1 MVRDALRP
9 ILVALVSIGAAFSSA
24 RGNTII
30 VDVNGSGQ
38 FTDIPPAIAAAQDGD
53 TLLVL
58 PGAYSGFT
66 LDKDLFIIGY
76 GDARAGDASVSLLYH
91 GFAVAVVNL
100 RLTSF
105 SVSSC
110 QDTVIAQELTGL
122 QSLDVAWS
130 TDVRIRSASVQQ
142 PVGNP
147 LSYAV
152 TTQGSR
158 VELVASTVH
167 GSEAPDCASYANGGD
182 GWSISDGSRVHAA
195 RSYVLGGS
203 GSLCATSLSFHGGD
217 GAPAIELSAPGQL
230 ILAGGGVGYVDGG
243 VGGFNFAYQ
252 DCSHD
257 GNDACSITTLSGT
270 SLWYSG
276 VFISSGSYVCQ
287 PMHCLYCPIPP
298 ICGPAVAVSPDDPT
312 LDVSG
317 EPVAGQTIRFTV
329 YAPPGSSAIL
339 YFGRQ
344 AIIVPDADPSVV
356 EQLTPKARIVN
367 LGTIPTSGQA
377 QFAWP
382 IHAGLQPGTLLI
394 AQSEITLAGG
404 AIRRTNSIPV
414 IVR

>member
-66 LDKDLFIIGY
+66 LDKDLFIICY

-142 PVGNP
+142 PVG
-147 LSYAV
+147 
-152 TTQGSR
+152 
-158 VELVASTVH
+158 
-167 GSEAPDCASYANGGD
+167 
-182 GWSISDGSRVHAA
+182 
-195 RSYVLGGS
+195 
-203 GSLCATSLSFHGGD
+203 
-217 GAPAIELSAPGQL
+217 
-230 ILAGGGVGYVDGG
+230 
-243 VGGFNFAYQ
+243 
-252 DCSHD
+252 
-257 GNDACSITTLSGT
+257 
-270 SLWYSG
+270 
-276 VFISSGSYVCQ
+276 
-287 PMHCLYCPIPP
+287 
-298 ICGPAVAVSPDDPT
+298 
-312 LDVSG
+312 
-317 EPVAGQTIRFTV
+317 
-329 YAPPGSSAIL
+329 
-339 YFGRQ
+339 
-344 AIIVPDADPSVV
+344 
-356 EQLTPKARIVN
+356 
-367 LGTIPTSGQA
+367 
-377 QFAWP
+377 
-382 IHAGLQPGTLLI
+382 
-394 AQSEITLAGG
+394 
-404 AIRRTNSIPV
+404 
-414 IVR
+414 